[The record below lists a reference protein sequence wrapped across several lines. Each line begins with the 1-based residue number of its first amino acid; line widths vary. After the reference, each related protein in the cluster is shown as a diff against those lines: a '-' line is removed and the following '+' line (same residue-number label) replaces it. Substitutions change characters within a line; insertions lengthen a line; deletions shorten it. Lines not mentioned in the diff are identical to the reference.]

1 MAIDKY
7 LDKIDDALE
16 EAWSLP
22 FTGGKRMIDIEKV
35 RELVDAVRLHL
46 PQEIKD
52 AKAIVADREEIISD
66 AKLEAEDIIKK
77 AEERARNLVAQEE
90 VLVVAQAKA
99 GEALAEA
106 HQKAKAAE
114 RAAIEYSE
122 DTLKRAEAALLS
134 AYTEIKNTRSA
145 LRNKVGAAAQAK

>member
-7 LDKIDDALE
+7 LDRIDDALE
-16 EAWSLP
+16 EAWGLP
-22 FTGGKRMIDIEKV
+22 FTGGKRMIDVEKL

-66 AKLEAEDIIKK
+66 AKLEAEEIIKK
-77 AEERARNLVAQEE
+77 AEERARVLVDQEE
-90 VLVVAQAKA
+90 VFKVAQAKA
-99 GEALAEA
+99 GEVLAEA

-122 DTLKRAEAALLS
+122 DTLKRAEAALLA
-134 AYTEIKNTRSA
+134 AYTEVKDTRAS
-145 LRNKVGAAAQAK
+145 LRNRGAAKENN